1 MGQAYRKEKRIF
13 NFIIKVSV
21 IIVLNLL
28 GGNSNHRC
36 TTSPLSVLSSPL
48 TSDYRPF
55 GACQVSL
62 TRFIC
67 LNSINGTL
75 LVLVGSALHLISNL
89 FILISK
95 AYRFQRVRGLRI
107 PETPDRSKQ
116 VIPNSTFLLNS

>member
-28 GGNSNHRC
+28 GENSNHRC
-36 TTSPLSVLSSPL
+36 TTSPLSVLSSIL
-48 TSDYRPF
+48 TSDDQSV
-55 GACQVSL
+55 GTCQVSL

-75 LVLVGSALHLISNL
+75 LVLVGSALHLISNH

-107 PETPDRSKQ
+107 PKTPDRGKH